1 MNKKTLFKTLVTRVI
16 NSPMYFHLNLFIGSC
31 RSDTDMDHPSDLRC
45 QERLP
50 MQIDS
55 QDTETGY
62 YIYGWQI
69 FRLNNRFIY

>member
-1 MNKKTLFKTLVTRVI
+1 MEVFKYKKNILTLILI
-16 NSPMYFHLNLFIGSC
+16 IGSC

-50 MQIDS
+50 MLTDS

-62 YIYGWQI
+62 YIYGWQS
-69 FRLNNRFIY
+69 F